1 MATLKE
7 TVQAVLAE
15 LQKLGTEIQET
26 DIANSN
32 GDISLLLAFKPS
44 GEFIRISP
52 DVLNAGEKQNSA
64 DILDLQGRV
73 NILEITGGGGSG
85 ESGSIDYDVLKDFI
99 DKNIAVETERA
110 QAAEQELSD
119 HIAAHNLTILNYNVV
134 RKTTVATTKQEV
146 IDYLINSGKIGK
158 GIVVNYY
165 AEDGWHTMQYN
176 SIVENPTE
184 FAKESN
190 WTDGISSGGNIEMDT
205 EMSDTSENAVQNK
218 VIKAYVDG
226 KVADVKPDTSD
237 IEAKIDD
244 LEDADEE
251 IKNSIEVLNK
261 EKSGAFYLDPM
272 TGMFIVFNT
281 EEAKQAYI
289 TNGDKSGII
298 GEFALGGGGTS
309 TTQYVLTIEGLST
322 NYRYTT
328 SSENMNISCTF
339 TSKVKYGDGEFEEYI
354 EDAVFSVEQ
363 YKNGSWVNIGGGL
376 VAHGGTFIFDVKP
389 YMSTGNN
396 TLRVTAA
403 GIVSSA
409 VGVKSTTVNVT
420 SMAILPMS
428 LDWYTAY
435 KEGDSSFRLG
445 GFKIL
450 GSLDKILHIVVRGSD
465 YEKTYTIDTIGTS
478 QYEDF
483 AFYVPNIEHPSKTG
497 VFKVDVWLEATATG
511 VLSEVLSFDIMC
523 VAQEDI
529 TTAKLVCVN
538 DIAEDVDNYAENTLF
553 TYAAYDGGSSV
564 AKPTI
569 NVSFG
574 STTIIE
580 GQYDVSVGVPN
591 VYKYSFAIETSVTD
605 GVVTATITNGNTV
618 IANFPLRNDSTF
630 APVAG
635 STFSLDASTRY
646 NTESNRENII
656 NEVNSDAISATWK
669 DMAWVDGMDGW
680 TTDEDGY
687 KCLLIPAK
695 SSVEI
700 NYAPMASAN
709 TCTIEMLYK
718 VKNVSDFSEDIITM
732 ITDTSKSWMGLRIKP
747 TNVLLHSQALFTSD
761 LTQGYNTKDE
771 ELVHL
776 AVVIASNYQQIG
788 NIAMIYVNGV
798 KKCSFE
804 WSAGDLFA
812 HNGIMRIGSTTADTY
827 LYKMRVYDFG
837 FSWTQVRQNYYSSLP
852 DIAKRTVLNRK
863 EMSVLNDKNE
873 LDYSKIKGVYNTFVV
888 ELPDGALLPNKK
900 NNPNNIPIE
909 GTNLYIDIIQDP
921 SCSIHGDWLN
931 VPLEGQ
937 GTTAMTYYRWNF
949 RSKGDTIRITAKKNV
964 ASSMHSHKRGATA
977 LYNDLNLAIVGANEA
992 NGRVAV
998 YQYPV
1003 YGFLKKKD
1011 EAVAGAYIYEPI
1023 GLYTIGPD
1031 KGDKPTFGFNNKT
1044 YKSTLIH
1051 MEGTDHSPRG
1061 VGMDYPWEQIAVG
1074 TNADGDMFLGA
1085 KNAMGTG
1092 IAEEAWEIGACGDK
1106 ETVTDAKT
1114 YLDAEFAP
1122 AYKLDYFCTPLI
1134 VGLPSGTSIND
1145 VNADIKAFRATERED
1160 GFSYADC
1167 LVYIDDEYDTYYY
1180 NVNSKTYVKDGY
1192 KIYNGLE
1199 SYGFSL
1205 STLDSKATIADKT
1218 NYIVSCRRDR
1228 HRAEVGLYWLLDDSL
1243 FHACFLD
1250 LIGATDNEKK
1260 NSYPYKFGTLASGSR
1275 WRWRQDDLDTIF
1287 DVNNQGSSDKK
1298 YSIMNTDKQGGT
1310 MIFKG
1315 NTSYHWRCIRE
1326 YYKEEYKAMMQK
1338 ILAKMVAIC
1347 PPSYG
1352 TSIREKLIGCIRY
1365 YFWDYAQ
1372 EYFTDGAYNI
1382 DAKWTYE
1389 DTWALYKNDTSIN
1402 AVHPLQQLLGSHYE
1416 AERAWVALRVLFIA
1430 SMNEFGTFV
1439 DYVDTSEGQISF
1451 RQGGDFTFTLKP
1463 AIDMRPSIIQGQN
1476 TAKIHSAGRVLA
1488 GDTTTIQTEA
1498 DSSADTMVYIQ
1509 AADWLEDI
1517 GDFSKAQIGSTSQT
1531 FAVTSKRLKKLKVG
1545 DEVAENVTTN
1555 INSLDFGYCPS
1566 MEEVDARNISA
1577 LTGTVDLTKCPRLK
1591 KALFGGSSVTEVKLP
1606 NGSKI
1611 EEFELPDSLTNLSL
1625 VNLPKLEKRITVE
1638 EFEAKLEYTG
1648 KFYATN
1654 QGVGNKVT
1662 YELTESPQYVI
1673 GGLVINLKDV
1683 NSITVTGQ
1691 GGNTPRLWCFVDAND
1706 IILSCAG
1713 EQAQAT
1719 NLTLTIPSNATK
1731 CIVQFSTS
1739 STVYKVVVNKGK
1751 AAEGGLQ
1758 YGDLTALTYL
1768 RVENNANIEGYG
1780 LLKAT
1785 YEDGSPLTNIRV
1797 IGFDYDGTMDDIS
1810 LLAKLA
1816 SGGYFGIDSNGA
1828 VNNSIIPV
1836 IEGTISVD
1844 TINEDDYNTLKSA
1857 YTGLVIN
1864 YNKKVSYI
1872 KFADPEVLRVLLA
1885 NGVGDSTGITTEQAA
1900 AVTSIST
1907 WFRRNADIEFF
1918 NELKHFTGITYFG
1931 AASDGNSYSPF
1942 YQCTSLREIDWHDGI
1957 TAIRLSAF
1965 DGCTNLAKIGPL
1977 TQVNQVLSR
1986 AFGDCTSLEIEDLSL
2001 PNLETL
2007 GQNAFYGVKIKKISN
2022 LGKITALPTAG
2033 TGTQNFGD
2041 KSILEEVV
2049 LPSGVTSIPNYSFY
2063 NYTNLE
2069 IDAETL
2075 PKSITSIGL
2084 AAFYKTKLYG
2094 VVNLPNLT
2102 GVLSYGVFNSTKITH
2117 IESLGSVNSFA
2128 NAGSN
2133 VETTFSNCKDLVSIS
2148 QTVWDNITTLHT
2160 GAFNGCVNLVIDE
2173 LKIPNLV
2180 SISSSNAAMSAPK
2193 IKKILDLGY
2202 ITRMN
2207 SYGMYDGP
2215 FQQNTTLEVIV
2226 LPETLNLLDG
2236 AYHFYGCSSLNTI
2249 ICKAVTTP
2257 TLGGLKINTSTIIYV
2272 PDASVE
2278 AYKTASGWSSYA
2290 SRVYPMSIYE
2300 SGGVDNI
2307 IKFADPAVEA
2317 ICLANYDYNGDGY
2330 VMKTEAAS
2338 VTSLGHTFKSNTEIT
2353 SFDELEH
2360 FTGLT
2365 SIYGT
2370 NLSNAG
2376 AFYGCSSLTSV
2387 KLPSSVTEL
2396 KNAAFSGCSSL
2407 TTLGEHTKQI
2417 THLGNYALFGCS
2429 MLDVDVVLPNLISL
2443 GADAFQTSGIRR
2455 VLDLGSITKTNAA
2468 GLFNQGDFYGC
2479 PNLTLAILPATL
2491 TALGKSSF
2499 GGNPNLTT
2507 VVCKATTP
2515 PTMTTLVF
2523 NGSDNATI
2531 YVPDTALDA
2540 YLSATGEWANFT
2552 SRIKTISSLQ
2562 TDNPTL
2568 YNEIKEYLN

>member
-99 DKNIAVETERA
+99 DQNIAVETERA
-110 QAAEQELSD
+110 QAAEQELSN

-146 IDYLINSGKIGK
+146 IDYLINAGKVGK

-190 WTDGISSGGNIEMDT
+190 WTDGISGGGNIEMDT
-205 EMSDTSENAVQNK
+205 EMSDASENAVQNK

-226 KVADVKPDTSD
+226 KVADVKPDTSE

-244 LEDADEE
+244 LEVADVE
-251 IKNSIEVLNK
+251 IKNSITDLNNS
-261 EKSGAFYLDPM
+261 KSGAFYLDPM

-281 EEAKQAYI
+281 EEAKQAFI
-289 TNGDKSGII
+289 TNGDKSGVI

-328 SSENMNISCTF
+328 SSEKMNISCTF
-339 TSKVKYGDGEFEEYI
+339 TSKVKYGDGDFEEYI

-363 YKNGSWVNIGGGL
+363 YKNGSWVNLGGGL
-376 VAHGGTFIFDVKP
+376 VAHGGTFTFDVKP

-538 DIAEDVDNYAENTLF
+538 DVAEDVDNYAENTLF

-591 VYKYSFAIETSVTD
+591 VYKYSFAVETSDTD

-635 STFSLDASTRY
+635 STFTLDASTRY

-656 NEVNSDAISATWK
+656 NEVNGDVITATWK

-732 ITDTSKSWMGLRIKP
+732 ITDTSKSWMGLKIKP

-804 WSAGDLFA
+804 WSVGDLFA
-812 HNGIMRIGSTTADTY
+812 HNGILRIGSTTADTY

-909 GTNLYIDIIQDP
+909 GTNLYIDIVQDP

-949 RSKGDTIRITAKKNV
+949 RSKGDIIRITAKKNV

-977 LYNDLNLAIVGANEA
+977 LFNDLNLAIVGANEA

-1092 IAEEAWEIGACGDK
+1092 LAEEAWEIGACGDK
-1106 ETVTDAKT
+1106 ETVADAKT
-1114 YLDAEFAP
+1114 YLDTEFAP

-1167 LVYIDDEYDTYYY
+1167 LVYIDGEYDTYYY

-1205 STLDSKATIADKT
+1205 STLDSKGTIADKT
-1218 NYIVSCRRDR
+1218 DYIVSCRRDR

-1338 ILAKMVAIC
+1338 ILAKMVDIC

-1352 TSIREKLIGCIRY
+1352 ISIREKLIGCIRY

-1625 VNLPKLEKRITVE
+1625 VGLPKLTWSRNLREVTEYEKNYYCITS
-1638 EFEAKLEYTG
+1638 
-1648 KFYATN
+1648 
-1654 QGVGNKVT
+1654 QGVGNTCTFQKISDEGWHNFIINCSHIENIIIT
-1662 YELTESPQYVI
+1662 GTAT
-1673 GGLVINLKDV
+1673 GGTNA
-1683 NSITVTGQ
+1683 
-1691 GGNTPRLWCFVDAND
+1691 RLWCFVDKDD
-1706 IILSCAG
+1706 IIISVADIGAIANNLLIKVPSEAKKLIVNVKKS
-1713 EQAQAT
+1713 AT
-1719 NLTLTIPSNATK
+1719 YSVSVEEYSGALKYNS
-1731 CIVQFSTS
+1731 
-1739 STVYKVVVNKGK
+1739 
-1751 AAEGGLQ
+1751 
-1758 YGDLTALTYL
+1758 LTALTYL

-1785 YEDGSPLTNIRV
+1785 YKDGSPLTNIRI
-1797 IGFDYDGTMDDIS
+1797 IGFDYDGTADDVA

-1836 IEGTISVD
+1836 IEGTLNIAGSVY
-1844 TINEDDYNTLKSA
+1844 EDDADAVKSA
-1857 YTGLVIN
+1857 YGTNLVLNVTGG
-1864 YNKKVSYI
+1864 YYMR
-1872 KFADPEVLRVLLA
+1872 FADPEVLKVLLA
-1885 NGVGDSTGITTEQAA
+1885 NGVGDGTGVTEEQAE
-1900 AVTSIST
+1900 AVTSIGL
-1907 WFRRNADIEFF
+1907 WFNGNTAITTFDELRYFQNLSLEHTADDGKGTFTNCVNLTSITIPNVITILGTYAFRYCSKLTHINTHNLRVIRDYAFLQALNDAELDLSNATSIGRRAFKESGLSGKLTLPNI
-1918 NELKHFTGITYFG
+1918 
-1931 AASDGNSYSPF
+1931 
-1942 YQCTSLREIDWHDGI
+1942 TSLGSGAFCKANFTHVVI
-1957 TAIRLSAF
+1957 TSNLTTIPDYTVDHGGCFSNTTYLTFVDLPSTLTKLGSA
-1965 DGCTNLAKIGPL
+1965 
-1977 TQVNQVLSR
+1977 
-1986 AFGDCTSLEIEDLSL
+1986 AFQSNTA
-2001 PNLETL
+2001 LETFICRATTPPTY
-2007 GQNAFYGVKIKKISN
+2007 GQNAI
-2022 LGKITALPTAG
+2022 A
-2033 TGTQNFGD
+2033 D
-2041 KSILEEVV
+2041 C
-2049 LPSGVTSIPNYSFY
+2049 
-2063 NYTNLE
+2063 NYTFL
-2069 IDAETL
+2069 
-2075 PKSITSIGL
+2075 
-2084 AAFYKTKLYG
+2084 
-2094 VVNLPNLT
+2094 
-2102 GVLSYGVFNSTKITH
+2102 
-2117 IESLGSVNSFA
+2117 
-2128 NAGSN
+2128 
-2133 VETTFSNCKDLVSIS
+2133 
-2148 QTVWDNITTLHT
+2148 
-2160 GAFNGCVNLVIDE
+2160 
-2173 LKIPNLV
+2173 
-2180 SISSSNAAMSAPK
+2180 
-2193 IKKILDLGY
+2193 
-2202 ITRMN
+2202 
-2207 SYGMYDGP
+2207 
-2215 FQQNTTLEVIV
+2215 
-2226 LPETLNLLDG
+2226 
-2236 AYHFYGCSSLNTI
+2236 
-2249 ICKAVTTP
+2249 
-2257 TLGGLKINTSTIIYV
+2257 IYV
-2272 PDASVE
+2272 PDESVE
-2278 AYKTASGWSSYA
+2278 AYKTASGWSSFASRIRPLSSTYKMTFRIEDGKTYITKFAIIPITIGVLVGDVVWSIVSGREYA
-2290 SRVYPMSIYE
+2290 SINQDGLLTINENAENSPVTIRCESVNNPDIYDEVSIFVTYAVIRIVE
-2300 SGGVDNI
+2300 Y
-2307 IKFADPAVEA
+2307 IKTAGTQWIDT
-2317 ICLANYDYNGDGY
+2317 GY
-2330 VMKTEAAS
+2330 LPNT
-2338 VTSLGHTFKSNTEIT
+2338 NTEIELDVQL
-2353 SFDELEH
+2353 FDI
-2360 FTGLT
+2360 GNWVN
-2365 SIYGT
+2365 T
-2370 NLSNAG
+2370 NAKS
-2376 AFYGCSSLTSV
+2376 
-2387 KLPSSVTEL
+2387 
-2396 KNAAFSGCSSL
+2396 
-2407 TTLGEHTKQI
+2407 
-2417 THLGNYALFGCS
+2417 ALFG
-2429 MLDVDVVLPNLISL
+2429 VVEGSYTLTINH
-2443 GADAFQTSGIRR
+2443 GAYNSANPQAYDDYYMWSN
-2455 VLDLGSITKTNAA
+2455 KTYAA
-2468 GLFNQGDFYGC
+2468 GATSY
-2479 PNLTLAILPATL
+2479 NLMKVTTLRVGRGVVGFKYNSSGQYIGYVGNTSKQIATPTHNYTTRTLALFARNNE
-2491 TALGKSSF
+2491 G
-2499 GGNPNLTT
+2499 
-2507 VVCKATTP
+2507 
-2515 PTMTTLVF
+2515 TMEVY
-2523 NGSDNATI
+2523 NRQGMKIYGATI
-2531 YVPDTALDA
+2531 SEKGVVKHHFVPAVQEDVFGLYDEITATFFP
-2540 YLSATGEWANFT
+2540 SNGEPF
-2552 SRIKTISSLQ
+2552 I
-2562 TDNPTL
+2562 
-2568 YNEIKEYLN
+2568 YEE

>member
-26 DIANSN
+26 DIANSS

-73 NILEITGGGGSG
+73 DILEITGGGGSG

-99 DKNIAVETERA
+99 DQNIAVETERA
-110 QAAEQELSD
+110 QAAEQELSN

-146 IDYLINSGKIGK
+146 IDYLINAGKVGK

-190 WTDGISSGGNIEMDT
+190 WTDGISGGGNIEIDT

-226 KVADVKPDTSD
+226 KVADVKPDTSE

-244 LEDADEE
+244 LEAADVE
-251 IKNSIEVLNK
+251 IKNSITALNNS
-261 EKSGAFYLDPM
+261 KSGAFYLDPM

-281 EEAKQAYI
+281 EEAKQAFI
-289 TNGDKSGII
+289 TNGDKSGVI

-328 SSENMNISCTF
+328 SSEKMNISCTF
-339 TSKVKYGDGEFEEYI
+339 TSKVKYGDGDFEEYI

-363 YKNGSWVNIGGGL
+363 YKNGSWVNLGGSL
-376 VAHGGTFIFDVKP
+376 VAHGGTFTFDVKP

-553 TYAAYDGGSSV
+553 TYAAYDGGSSI

-569 NVSFG
+569 NLSFG

-591 VYKYSFAIETSVTD
+591 VYKYSFAIETSDTD

-635 STFSLDASTRY
+635 STFTLDASTRY

-656 NEVNSDAISATWK
+656 NEVNGDVITATWK

-732 ITDTSKSWMGLRIKP
+732 ITDTSKSWMGLKIKP

-812 HNGIMRIGSTTADTY
+812 HNGILRIGSTTADTY

-909 GTNLYIDIIQDP
+909 GTNLYIDIVQDP

-949 RSKGDTIRITAKKNV
+949 RSKGDIIRITAKKNV

-977 LYNDLNLAIVGANEA
+977 LFNDLNLAIVGANEA

-1031 KGDKPTFGFNNKT
+1031 KGDKPTFGFNNKA

-1061 VGMDYPWEQIAVG
+1061 VGMDYPWEQITVG

-1085 KNAMGTG
+1085 KNATGTG
-1092 IAEEAWEIGACGDK
+1092 LAEEAWEIGACGNK
-1106 ETVTDAKT
+1106 ETVADAKT
-1114 YLDAEFAP
+1114 YLDTEFAP

-1167 LVYIDDEYDTYYY
+1167 LVYIDGEYDTYYY

-1205 STLDSKATIADKT
+1205 STLDSKGTIADKT
-1218 NYIVSCRRDR
+1218 DYIVSCRRDR

-1260 NSYPYKFGTLASGSR
+1260 NTYPYKFGTLASGSR

-1338 ILAKMVAIC
+1338 ILAKMVDIC

-1352 TSIREKLIGCIRY
+1352 ISIREKLIGCIRY

-1476 TAKIHSAGRVLA
+1476 TAKIHSTGRVLA

-1566 MEEVDARNISA
+1566 MEEVDARNIST
-1577 LTGTVDLTKCPRLK
+1577 LTGTVDLSKCPRLK

-1611 EEFELPDSLTNLSL
+1611 EGFELPDSLTNLSL
-1625 VNLPKLEKRITVE
+1625 VNLPNLKQYKLNKIEGFASASYYKTD
-1638 EFEAKLEYTG
+1638 
-1648 KFYATN
+1648 
-1654 QGVGNKVT
+1654 QGVGNKCNTMTSYDRYFICQKVPCKG
-1662 YELTESPQYVI
+1662 YKELKIT
-1673 GGLVINLKDV
+1673 GG
-1683 NSITVTGQ
+1683 
-1691 GGNTPRLWCFVDAND
+1691 GGGGARLWCFIDKDNTILKVADAESIVADLIVSVPYNAEALIVNFNIVDHPTYSAEL
-1706 IILSCAG
+1706 I
-1713 EQAQAT
+1713 
-1719 NLTLTIPSNATK
+1719 
-1731 CIVQFSTS
+1731 
-1739 STVYKVVVNKGK
+1739 GK
-1751 AAEGGLQ
+1751 GGLA
-1758 YGDLTALTYL
+1758 YNTLTALTYL
-1768 RVENNANIEGYG
+1768 RVEGNANIEGYG

-1785 YEDGSPLTNIRV
+1785 YEDGAPLTNIRI
-1797 IGFDYDGTMDDIS
+1797 IGFDYDGTADDVT

-1828 VNNSIIPV
+1828 VNNNIIPV

-1864 YNKKVSYI
+1864 YNKIVSYI
-1872 KFADPEVLRVLLA
+1872 NFADPEVLRVLLA
-1885 NGVGDSTGITTEQAA
+1885 NGVGDGTGITTEDAKK
-1900 AVTSIST
+1900 VTDIGN
-1907 WFRRNADIEFF
+1907 WF
-1918 NELKHFTGITYFG
+1918 
-1931 AASDGNSYSPF
+1931 SGN
-1942 YQCTSLREIDWHDGI
+1942 
-1957 TAIRLSAF
+1957 TAIETF
-1965 DGCTNLAKIGPL
+1965 DEFEKFT
-1977 TQVNQVLSR
+1977 
-1986 AFGDCTSLEIEDLSL
+1986 
-2001 PNLETL
+2001 
-2007 GQNAFYGVKIKKISN
+2007 
-2022 LGKITALPTAG
+2022 
-2033 TGTQNFGD
+2033 
-2041 KSILEEVV
+2041 
-2049 LPSGVTSIPNYSFY
+2049 GVTSLGSDAFMNCTAFVGVKLPDTLTSFSDGDKNRGTFRNCSSLRY
-2063 NYTNLE
+2063 LT
-2069 IDAETL
+2069 T
-2075 PKSITSIGL
+2075 KSITSVGY
-2084 AAFYKTKLYG
+2084 A
-2094 VVNLPNLT
+2094 
-2102 GVLSYGVFNSTKITH
+2102 
-2117 IESLGSVNSFA
+2117 SFA
-2128 NAGSN
+2128 GCPLLSILDIDMSKVSYIGTNAFLDCASIEYIHLN
-2133 VETTFSNCKDLVSIS
+2133 SIVTLNDVVFRNCTSMKYMDL
-2148 QTVWDNITTLHT
+2148 
-2160 GAFNGCVNLVIDE
+2160 GE
-2173 LKIPNLV
+2173 K
-2180 SISSSNAAMSAPK
+2180 ISS
-2193 IKKILDLGY
+2193 IGQYQFGD
-2202 ITRMN
+2202 
-2207 SYGMYDGP
+2207 
-2215 FQQNTTLEVIV
+2215 NTASPATLE
-2226 LPETLNLLDG
+2226 
-2236 AYHFYGCSSLNTI
+2236 YI
-2249 ICKAVTTP
+2249 ICRATTPP
-2257 TLGGLKINTSTIIYV
+2257 TLGSNAWHNTNNCPIYV
-2272 PDASVE
+2272 TDGSVE
-2278 AYKTASGWSSYA
+2278 AYKTASGWSTYA
-2290 SRVYPMSIYE
+2290 DRIKPMSEYVE
-2300 SGGVDNI
+2300 S
-2307 IKFADPAVEA
+2307 
-2317 ICLANYDYNGDGY
+2317 
-2330 VMKTEAAS
+2330 
-2338 VTSLGHTFKSNTEIT
+2338 
-2353 SFDELEH
+2353 
-2360 FTGLT
+2360 
-2365 SIYGT
+2365 
-2370 NLSNAG
+2370 
-2376 AFYGCSSLTSV
+2376 
-2387 KLPSSVTEL
+2387 
-2396 KNAAFSGCSSL
+2396 
-2407 TTLGEHTKQI
+2407 
-2417 THLGNYALFGCS
+2417 
-2429 MLDVDVVLPNLISL
+2429 
-2443 GADAFQTSGIRR
+2443 
-2455 VLDLGSITKTNAA
+2455 
-2468 GLFNQGDFYGC
+2468 
-2479 PNLTLAILPATL
+2479 
-2491 TALGKSSF
+2491 
-2499 GGNPNLTT
+2499 
-2507 VVCKATTP
+2507 
-2515 PTMTTLVF
+2515 
-2523 NGSDNATI
+2523 
-2531 YVPDTALDA
+2531 
-2540 YLSATGEWANFT
+2540 
-2552 SRIKTISSLQ
+2552 
-2562 TDNPTL
+2562 
-2568 YNEIKEYLN
+2568 

>member
-15 LQKLGTEIQET
+15 LQKRGTEIQET
-26 DIANSN
+26 DIADSN

-99 DKNIAVETERA
+99 DQNIAVETERA
-110 QAAEQELSD
+110 QAAERELSD

-146 IDYLINSGKIGK
+146 IDYLINAGKVGK

-190 WTDGISSGGNIEMDT
+190 WTDGISGGGNIEMDT

-226 KVADVKPDTSD
+226 KVADVKPDTSE

-244 LEDADEE
+244 LEAADVE
-251 IKNSIEVLNK
+251 IKNSITDLNNS
-261 EKSGAFYLDPM
+261 KSGAFYLDPM

-281 EEAKQAYI
+281 EEAKQAFI
-289 TNGDKSGII
+289 TNGDKSGVI

-328 SSENMNISCTF
+328 SSEKMNISCTF
-339 TSKVKYGDGEFEEYI
+339 TSKVKYGDGDFEEYI

-363 YKNGSWVNIGGGL
+363 YKNGSWVNLGGSL
-376 VAHGGTFIFDVKP
+376 VAYGDTFTFDVKP

-553 TYAAYDGGSSV
+553 SYAAYDGGSSV

-591 VYKYSFAIETSVTD
+591 VYKYSFAVETSDTD
-605 GVVTATITNGNTV
+605 GVVTATISNGNT
-618 IANFPLRNDSTF
+618 IIINFPLRNDSTF

-635 STFSLDASTRY
+635 STFTIDASTRY

-732 ITDTSKSWMGLRIKP
+732 ITDTSKSWMGLKIKP

-812 HNGIMRIGSTTADTY
+812 HNGILRIGSTTADTY

-837 FSWTQVRQNYYSSLP
+837 FSWTHVRQNYYASLP
-852 DIAKRTVLNRK
+852 DVAKRTVLNRK
-863 EMSVLNDKNE
+863 EMSVLNDMNE

-909 GTNLYIDIIQDP
+909 GTNLYIDIVQDP

-977 LYNDLNLAIVGANEA
+977 LFNDLNLAIVGANEA

-1031 KGDKPTFGFNNKT
+1031 KGDKPTFGFNNKA

-1092 IAEEAWEIGACGDK
+1092 LAEEAWEIGACGDK
-1106 ETVTDAKT
+1106 ETVADAKT
-1114 YLDAEFAP
+1114 YLDTEFAP

-1167 LVYIDDEYDTYYY
+1167 LVYIDGEYDTYYY

-1205 STLDSKATIADKT
+1205 STLDSKGTIADKT
-1218 NYIVSCRRDR
+1218 DYIVSCRRDR

-1566 MEEVDARNISA
+1566 MEEVDARNIST

-1625 VNLPKLEKRITVE
+1625 VNLPNLKQSKLNKIEGFASTSYYKTD
-1638 EFEAKLEYTG
+1638 
-1648 KFYATN
+1648 
-1654 QGVGNKVT
+1654 QGVGNKCNTTTSYNSYFICQKVPCKG
-1662 YELTESPQYVI
+1662 YKELKITGR
-1673 GGLVINLKDV
+1673 GG
-1683 NSITVTGQ
+1683 
-1691 GGNTPRLWCFVDAND
+1691 GGARLWCFIDKDNTILKVADAESIVADLIVSVPYNAEALIVNFNIVDHPTYSAEL
-1706 IILSCAG
+1706 I
-1713 EQAQAT
+1713 
-1719 NLTLTIPSNATK
+1719 
-1731 CIVQFSTS
+1731 
-1739 STVYKVVVNKGK
+1739 GK
-1751 AAEGGLQ
+1751 GGLA
-1758 YGDLTALTYL
+1758 YNTLTALTYL
-1768 RVENNANIEGYG
+1768 RVEGNANIEGYG

-1785 YEDGSPLTNIRV
+1785 YEDGSPLTSIRI
-1797 IGFDYDGTMDDIS
+1797 IGFDYDGTADDVA

-1828 VNNSIIPV
+1828 VNNNIIPV
-1836 IEGTISVD
+1836 IEGTIKVD

-1864 YNKKVSYI
+1864 YNKIVSYI
-1872 KFADPEVLRVLLA
+1872 NFADPEVLRVLLA
-1885 NGVGDSTGITTEQAA
+1885 NGVGDSTGITEEQAES
-1900 AVTSIST
+1900 VTSIGT
-1907 WFRRNADIEFF
+1907 WFKGNTAITSFDEF
-1918 NELKHFTGITYFG
+1918 EKFTGVTSTTHGTYPTQG
-1931 AASDGNSYSPF
+1931 AFAGSTLQRIKLPTSLIVLGQGAFASMNALSYVDLLNVNEIRQLAF
-1942 YQCTSLREIDWHDGI
+1942 YQNKGIKEIIASNVTTVLGGAFYGCQSLERVVMPNVTVIPAPYSWNGTNHSLFNNCSKLTELNINWGNVTSIGQN
-1957 TAIRLSAF
+1957 AF
-1965 DGCTNLAKIGPL
+1965 YN
-1977 TQVNQVLSR
+1977 
-1986 AFGDCTSLEIEDLSL
+1986 CTSLEFEDLSL
-2001 PNLETL
+2001 PNLTSL

-2022 LGKITALPTAG
+2022 LGNITELPAVG
-2033 TGTQNFGD
+2033 YTGGQTFGD
-2041 KSILEEVV
+2041 WETLEEIV
-2049 LPSGVTSIPNYSFY
+2049 LPDTLQKVGDYALFKYNCKVSG
-2063 NYTNLE
+2063 
-2069 IDAETL
+2069 L
-2075 PKSITSIGL
+2075 PQSITSIGYQ
-2084 AAFYKTKLYG
+2084 AFYKALFLDSEI
-2094 VVNLPNLT
+2094 NLPNLT
-2102 GVLSYGVFNSTKITH
+2102 GTLQTQTFANTNITKVLN
-2117 IESLGSVNSFA
+2117 LGSITGMNGNWNSGPFA
-2128 NAGSN
+2128 YC
-2133 VETTFSNCKDLVSIS
+2133 TDLVECI
-2148 QTVWDNITTLHT
+2148 
-2160 GAFNGCVNLVIDE
+2160 
-2173 LKIPNLV
+2173 
-2180 SISSSNAAMSAPK
+2180 
-2193 IKKILDLGY
+2193 
-2202 ITRMN
+2202 
-2207 SYGMYDGP
+2207 
-2215 FQQNTTLEVIV
+2215 
-2226 LPETLNLLDG
+2226 LPETLTSIGYGLV
-2236 AYHFYGCSSLNTI
+2236 YGCSSLTNMIIPASVVGIGDSAFGECTSLTSL
-2249 ICKAVTTP
+2249 ICKPTVPP
-2257 TLGGLKINTSTIIYV
+2257 TLGANVFRGTTNHTIYV
-2272 PDASVE
+2272 PDGSVE
-2278 AYKTASGWSSYA
+2278 AYKTASGWSAYA
-2290 SRVYPMSIYE
+2290 SRIKPMSE
-2300 SGGVDNI
+2300 FFEVKI
-2307 IKFADPAVEA
+2307 ITYNEDGEGEYKLYQTAS
-2317 ICLANYDYNGDGY
+2317 YDTAKNNY
-2330 VMKTEAAS
+2330 VMGVAVKTLAHSFVLSKAS
-2338 VTSLGHTFKSNTEIT
+2338 TE
-2353 SFDELEH
+2353 SDNW
-2360 FTGLT
+2360 GAW
-2365 SIYGT
+2365 YG
-2370 NLSNAG
+2370 A
-2376 AFYGCSSLTSV
+2376 
-2387 KLPSSVTEL
+2387 P
-2396 KNAAFSGCSSL
+2396 
-2407 TTLGEHTKQI
+2407 
-2417 THLGNYALFGCS
+2417 
-2429 MLDVDVVLPNLISL
+2429 
-2443 GADAFQTSGIRR
+2443 SGI
-2455 VLDLGSITKTNAA
+2455 
-2468 GLFNQGDFYGC
+2468 
-2479 PNLTLAILPATL
+2479 
-2491 TALGKSSF
+2491 
-2499 GGNPNLTT
+2499 
-2507 VVCKATTP
+2507 
-2515 PTMTTLVF
+2515 
-2523 NGSDNATI
+2523 
-2531 YVPDTALDA
+2531 
-2540 YLSATGEWANFT
+2540 
-2552 SRIKTISSLQ
+2552 
-2562 TDNPTL
+2562 TL
-2568 YNEIKEYLN
+2568 YNGREVTNTMISKNCPIALKANEYKFVNNTTGYIGSYAEHSIILKALDDINNALELCGGELLSGALWTSTQDGSLNQHAHYLSIPQKNFKIASKTGDTAPCRPLTELPEGLEW